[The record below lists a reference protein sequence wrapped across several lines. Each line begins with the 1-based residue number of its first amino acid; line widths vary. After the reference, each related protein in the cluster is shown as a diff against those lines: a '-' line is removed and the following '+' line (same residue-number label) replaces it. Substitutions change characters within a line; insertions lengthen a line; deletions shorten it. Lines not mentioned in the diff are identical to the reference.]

1 MSSTLPSKS
10 TLDAQSATGTVIAWK
25 KPNSGR
31 TRCANGP
38 SVRSLAGHLVLPEV
52 DEKVLAGL
60 KFSDALPQHLA
71 VATLARRL
79 ADLENASHVLAE
91 PVCFERWA
99 WRGPWGAVG
108 NRAEDALWRAARAA
122 FAVFLSGWCWPMTAS
137 AW

>member
-79 ADLENASHVLAE
+79 ADLENASHV
-91 PVCFERWA
+91 
-99 WRGPWGAVG
+99 WRSPSASSAGLEGPWGAVG